1 MSSNI
6 RKTVF
11 FILLIGLIYISYVFM
26 IRPANTNLTMQKGKV
41 SQNMTKLRH
50 LETAPA
56 AIEDLQKQLTRLE
69 DGIMLLESKLP
80 PENEIHTVL
89 KNITVIALQEGLTP
103 KTIRTLKP
111 KYNNGYIEQPL
122 KLELG
127 GNFKSYY
134 SFLLALEKLDR
145 ITNIP
150 ELVIKKD
157 LRFDGCM
164 QATFVVN
171 VFFQNSGA

>member
-6 RKTVF
+6 RKVVF
-11 FILLIGLIYISYVFM
+11 FILLIGMVYMSYVFM
-26 IRPANTNLTMQKGKV
+26 IRPANANLTIQKGKV
-41 SQNMTKLRH
+41 TQNMTKLH
-50 LETAPA
+50 QLETAPA
-56 AIEDLQKQLTRLE
+56 AIEDLQEQLARLE

-80 PENEIHTVL
+80 PKSEIHTVL

-103 KTIRTLKP
+103 KTIRTLKA

-157 LRFDGCM
+157 LKFDGCM
-164 QATFVVN
+164 QATFIIN
-171 VFFQNSGA
+171 IFFQDSGA

>member
-1 MSSNI
+1 MNGNI
-6 RKTVF
+6 RKVVF
-11 FILLIGLIYISYVFM
+11 FILLIGLVYISYVFM
-26 IRPANTNLTMQKGKV
+26 IRPANENLILQKEKV
-41 SQNMTKLRH
+41 SQDTNRLRQ

-56 AIEDLQKQLTRLE
+56 AIEDLQKQLVELE
-69 DGIMLLESKLP
+69 GGVMLLESKLP
-80 PENEIHTVL
+80 PKSEIHTVL
-89 KNITVIALQEGLTP
+89 KNVTVIALKEGLTP

-122 KLELG
+122 KLELAG
-127 GNFKSYY
+127 DFNSYY

-157 LRFDGCM
+157 TKFNGHM

-171 VFFQNSGA
+171 IFFQNSGA